1 METEVPRPDEIA
13 SDTTVDPGAAA
24 SADADQGDEAGAGDA
39 VAAGEEDDATSLGD
53 AATHPEETPE
63 LGAVLEGM
71 LFAAG
76 APVALARLAEAV
88 DGADRGEV
96 RRALRALAEQFEADG
111 RGLRLVEVAGGFQL
125 RTLPEHAHYVRR
137 LLGGRPP
144 RLSRAMLETLA
155 IIAYK
160 QPCTRPEI
168 EAIRGVDVDAVV
180 STLLERRM
188 IRLLGRKEAPGRPLL
203 YGTTREFLEVF
214 GLPDLEALP
223 PLRDLGEIAAVLTET
238 DLSVSETG
246 VHPTRGAVTEAAS
259 GTTGDFLRE
268 PPEARGEASEDDGQ
282 PEPE

>member
-1 METEVPRPDEIA
+1 METELPTPEE
-13 SDTTVDPGAAA
+13 STTDRGADAVESAVADRTAEAPACDATAA
-24 SADADQGDEAGAGDA
+24 SSDEP
-39 VAAGEEDDATSLGD
+39 VQPAAGTS
-53 AATHPEETPE
+53 E
-63 LGAVLEGM
+63 LMAVLEGM

-76 APVALARLAEAV
+76 SPVPLARLAEAL
-88 DGADRGEV
+88 DGAERGEV
-96 RRALRALAEQFEADG
+96 RRALRALAEGLEADG

-125 RTLPEHAHYVRR
+125 RTLAEHAHYVRR

-180 STLLERRM
+180 SSLLERRM

-214 GLPDLEALP
+214 GLPDLDALP
-223 PLRDLGEIAAVLTET
+223 PLRDLGEMASVLSET
-238 DLSVSETG
+238 DLSV
-246 VHPTRGAVTEAAS
+246 TEAGVRPTVRAEADEDEDATSGDDDSAS
-259 GTTGDFLRE
+259 LEALG
-268 PPEARGEASEDDGQ
+268 EARDAEDHSDPG
-282 PEPE
+282 